1 MLLEINSN
9 GKIQKVMTFS
19 LGENRYDMLGF
30 PQNLILTR
38 DEDIDR
44 FYMSGGLYGFKT
56 QR

>member
-38 DEDIDR
+38 DGDIDR